1 MSNYHIG
8 GLSGTG
14 KTTLRAEFEKRGYRA
29 IEADEH
35 LAAYIDPATGEK
47 TTEKSTLNWMWV
59 KDKVEELLGTETGKP
74 VFVCGGSMNQL
85 DFKHH
90 FKKMFTLYLDDDT
103 LRHRI
108 MTRTNND
115 AGKDPAGLALQ
126 LEWNKGTAQY
136 AKEKGTILID
146 ASQPIEAVADEI
158 LSYVAEDKQI
168 GA

>member
-1 MSNYHIG
+1 MC
-8 GLSGTG
+8 
-14 KTTLRAEFEKRGYRA
+14 KEFERRGYCA

-35 LAAYIDPATGEK
+35 LAAFIDPATGEE
-47 TTEKSTLNWMWV
+47 TTDKSTLNWMWV
-59 KDKVEELLGTETGKP
+59 KSKVEELLGGASDQPT
-74 VFVCGGSMNQL
+74 FVCGGSMNQL

-90 FKKMFTLYLDDDT
+90 FKKMFTLYLDDET

-126 LEWNKGTAQY
+126 LEWNKGTFEY

-146 ASQPIEAVADEI
+146 ASQPIGAVADEI
-158 LSYVAEDKQI
+158 LKHAEE
-168 GA
+168 